1 MVIGLI
7 ILVIVLVVPVF
18 FVLMWIVGA
27 YNRLVALRNRF
38 KNAFAQ
44 IDVQLKRRYDLIPNL
59 VETAKG
65 YIKHERGTLEAVV
78 AARNAA
84 SAANVRA
91 AQNPGDA
98 AAMKEL
104 SGAETALTSTLGR
117 LFAVAE
123 AYPDLKA
130 NTTMMALME
139 ELTSTENKVAFAR
152 QAYNDAVMSY
162 NTQRETFPTNMIA
175 GPFNFGPAE
184 LFVIEK
190 PEEKEAPKVVSSEV
204 AQLQLRQS
212 TPIVSAIGNGLLRA
226 PGPGPPQHQ
235 APRRLFRS
243 RRRLLIVA
251 VYAAVLVIFTGLGSR
266 HHHCLRR
273 GGATGALESAAFPRG
288 RRRHA
293 RRHWPGQR
301 VQDAGAGPGRQRG
314 RHHAGRAAR
323 RSHHDRPGR
332 TQAAER
338 RRGNGHRRGRAG
350 AAGLSPARGTGH
362 QRLRRRPLHQRR
374 RRRRHRGRR

>member
-1 MVIGLI
+1 MLKVLI
-7 ILVIVLVVPVF
+7 IVLIILVVPVF
-18 FVLMWIVGA
+18 FVLMWLVGT
-27 YNRLVALRNRF
+27 YNRLVSLRNRF

-84 SAANVRA
+84 SAANARA

-98 AAMKEL
+98 SAMKEL

-190 PEEKEAPKVVSSEV
+190 PEEKEAPKVS
-204 AQLQLRQS
+204 
-212 TPIVSAIGNGLLRA
+212 
-226 PGPGPPQHQ
+226 
-235 APRRLFRS
+235 F
-243 RRRLLIVA
+243 
-251 VYAAVLVIFTGLGSR
+251 
-266 HHHCLRR
+266 
-273 GGATGALESAAFPRG
+273 
-288 RRRHA
+288 
-293 RRHWPGQR
+293 
-301 VQDAGAGPGRQRG
+301 
-314 RHHAGRAAR
+314 
-323 RSHHDRPGR
+323 
-332 TQAAER
+332 
-338 RRGNGHRRGRAG
+338 
-350 AAGLSPARGTGH
+350 
-362 QRLRRRPLHQRR
+362 
-374 RRRRHRGRR
+374 